1 MDIISFD
8 CDFTSKDP
16 FLLIVRVLRRDV
28 RLPGHRTKDEFDI
41 NQLLLSERADKV
53 QHKLRKAT
61 KRAGSTGAMLSDV
74 TSQLMAS
81 SSHQASLSAYLHH
94 PLALEVRS
102 TLFRLGAYKWMRI
115 MNSHQLCLN

>member
-1 MDIISFD
+1 MYD
-8 CDFTSKDP
+8 
-16 FLLIVRVLRRDV
+16 RVLRRDV

-53 QHKLRKAT
+53 RHKLRKAT

-74 TSQLMAS
+74 NSQLMATS
-81 SSHQASLSAYLHH
+81 NHQASHALLHH

-102 TLFRLGAYKWMRI
+102 TRSQKLGRSRAY
-115 MNSHQLCLN
+115 HFCF